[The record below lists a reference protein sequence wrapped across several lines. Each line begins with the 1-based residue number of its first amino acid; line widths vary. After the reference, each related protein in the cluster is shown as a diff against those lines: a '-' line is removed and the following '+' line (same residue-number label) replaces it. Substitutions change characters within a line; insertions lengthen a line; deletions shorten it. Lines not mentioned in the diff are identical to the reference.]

1 VSVPVRRAAVALI
14 GLVACGWLAVPAPAQ
29 STLERTPLLGGWA
42 DLPGHVNL
50 VLPTRFQWEDGA
62 LGIIPNISLSYGIGT
77 VTAAGLRYAPGAALA
92 AGETDDADL
101 YLRYHSF
108 GMEHGLPLELMGEVA
123 FNPFAGS
130 VDTEIGASRWLG
142 PVRLLGAL
150 RGMTSPYGESG
161 TRYAAGAGA
170 VFFPGPASLP
180 VALAGDVAT
189 LFDRGGG
196 ERLAWSGGVQIGL
209 PYAEYTLSLF
219 ATNTRS
225 TTVQGRSLGDGTVRY
240 GIEVT
245 VPWAG
250 AGRLFGVHAPRE
262 RGLEAVEEDVDRAA
276 SASVDIYRHAYGPA
290 RVIVP
295 AGSTVEWVNRDA
307 VVHTATAEDGSWDSR
322 GIQPGERWRA
332 TFHQP
337 GVYSYYCGPHPYM
350 KAVVIVR

>member
-1 VSVPVRRAAVALI
+1 MIMSRGALSAIILAAV
-14 GLVACGWLAVPAPAQ
+14 LATAIPASAQ
-29 STLERTPLLGGWA
+29 STLERSPLLGGWA
-42 DLPGHVNL
+42 DLPGHLNL

-62 LGIIPNISLSYGIGT
+62 LGTIPNISLSYGIGS

-108 GMEHGLPLELMGEVA
+108 GLEHGLPLELMGEVA

-150 RGMTSPYGESG
+150 RGMTSPYGDSG
-161 TRYAAGAGA
+161 TRYAAGMGA
-170 VFFPGPASLP
+170 VLLPAPASLP

-189 LFDRGGG
+189 LFDRGDG
-196 ERLAWSGGVQIGL
+196 ERLAWSGGVQVGL

-240 GIEVT
+240 GIEIT
-245 VPWAG
+245 VLWAG
-250 AGRLFGVHAPRE
+250 AGRLFGVHAARE
-262 RGLEAVEEDVDRAA
+262 RGLESVEEDVSAA
-276 SASVDIYRHAYGPA
+276 PSVSVDIYRHAYGPA

-295 AGSTVEWVNRDA
+295 AGSTVEWINRDA
-307 VVHTATAEDGSWDSR
+307 VVHTATAEDGSWDSG
-322 GIQPGERWRA
+322 GIQPGEGWRA
-332 TFHQP
+332 TFHEP